1 MASNDVE
8 IQMKSF
14 NGSTNNNS
22 QISSS
27 SFKDNSSSIASL
39 LPAYT
44 NERWFKFSFLVGGI
58 MFFFGCHNY
67 MQELIMNLPGF
78 KVIFPNITMLNQFIS
93 YLFAY
98 FLFRIGWSISGLFR
112 GIRCCNLFLF

>member
-22 QISSS
+22 QITSGSFKENSSS
-27 SFKDNSSSIASL
+27 STISL

-78 KVIFPNITMLNQFIS
+78 KVISPT
-93 YLFAY
+93 
-98 FLFRIGWSISGLFR
+98 
-112 GIRCCNLFLF
+112 